1 MFSNIKNIIIF
12 VVIGGILVFVY
23 IYFFQGNLEEDNL
36 IFSNSLVPGE
46 APTADGA
53 SISVG
58 RDFISL
64 LLNIKSITLNDSIF
78 TDPAFIT
85 LRDSSII
92 LIQDGTEG
100 RPNPFAPIGSEVTAP
115 SAPTASF
122 PAPDPLGGGV
132 GGGVN

>member
-23 IYFFQGNLEEDNL
+23 IYFFQGNPEEDNL
-36 IFSNSLVPGE
+36 IFSDPLVSGE
-46 APTADGA
+46 TGATDGA

-122 PAPDPLGGGV
+122 PAPGPLGGGV